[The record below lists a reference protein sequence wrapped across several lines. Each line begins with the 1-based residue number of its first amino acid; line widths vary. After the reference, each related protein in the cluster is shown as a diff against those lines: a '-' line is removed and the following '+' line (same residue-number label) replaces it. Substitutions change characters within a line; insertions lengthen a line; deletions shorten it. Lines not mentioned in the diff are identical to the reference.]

1 MTGVSTGER
10 CQPTRGV
17 INPHRSAGRHLFRF
31 SYYSFYKTART
42 KRHRSYS
49 TAENKPEL
57 EVKGL
62 KKGRQSTHT
71 SKSGVSIINN
81 MVQTEWTDT
90 KTDFSTKKLQQTWR
104 FGQTG
109 SFWCE
114 LDSKRHKTESCWTLD
129 ENFFSTLCIFTNNI
143 SPLLK
148 IKII

>member
-1 MTGVSTGER
+1 MQPENEIRDRRGVNDKRGEVHLGRRAAGGVSQKKKVRVNEREKESVIRNNPGFSDWSGVPTGER

-17 INPHRSAGRHLFRF
+17 INPHRSAGRHLFRS

-81 MVQTEWTDT
+81 MVQTE
-90 KTDFSTKKLQQTWR
+90 
-104 FGQTG
+104 
-109 SFWCE
+109 
-114 LDSKRHKTESCWTLD
+114 
-129 ENFFSTLCIFTNNI
+129 
-143 SPLLK
+143 
-148 IKII
+148 

>member
-71 SKSGVSIINN
+71 SKSGYQSLITWFKQSERTQRRILAQRSCSRRGVLDKQVHSGVN
-81 MVQTEWTDT
+81 WTQSGT
-90 KTDFSTKKLQQTWR
+90 KLKAA
-104 FGQTG
+104 
-109 SFWCE
+109 E
-114 LDSKRHKTESCWTLD
+114 LWMKTS
-129 ENFFSTLCIFTNNI
+129 
-143 SPLLK
+143 SPLFVFLLT
-148 IKII
+148 IFHLF